1 MSIELDGLQGRRI
14 REAVADLKTHVEF
27 RLRNPITSA
36 VGQHAGVPQLLTEFT
51 EELNRLEQ
59 ALQPGSAVSS
69 AASLPNEVARVLAT
83 VAAYKRRRFVSE
95 LEDHRARA
103 VTGELLKNL
112 DAHKAA
118 LDALL
123 KAKWYL
129 STTSL
134 RLPQLSDFV
143 AQHPPDTVEP
153 PRRPKPRDDK
163 FRILW
168 SASALLGDL
177 KEMRE
182 ECEGRSTPLA
192 IAFVD
197 IDGLKALNTRLGELW
212 VDTLVLPP
220 VMRSVERAVFG
231 HGLAYRY
238 GGDEFAVLIPSANEE
253 VALPILQR
261 VRKELA
267 GMTFEDGQT
276 LPTVSIGLCVVQPDS
291 PVTDREVLHWA
302 MMAKREAKGVHNAI
316 AGVTAD
322 REIEMPACRVV
333 KE

>member
-1 MSIELDGLQGRRI
+1 M
-14 REAVADLKTHVEF
+14 EF

-51 EELNRLEQ
+51 GELNKLDQ

-69 AASLPNEVARVLAT
+69 AASLPNDVAPVLAT
-83 VAAYKRRRFVSE
+83 VAAYKRRRFVTE
-95 LEDHRARA
+95 LEDQRARA

-112 DAHKAA
+112 DAQKAA

-123 KAKWYL
+123 KAEWYRT
-129 STTSL
+129 TTSL
-134 RLPQLSDFV
+134 RLPRLTDFV
-143 AQHPPDTVEP
+143 AQAPVDTIEP
-153 PRRPKPRDDK
+153 SRPPKPRDDK

-177 KEMRE
+177 KAMWE
-182 ECEGRSTPLA
+182 ECETRSTPLS

-197 IDGLKALNTRLGELW
+197 IDRLKDFNTSVGELW
-212 VDTLVLPP
+212 VDTFIFPP
-220 VMRSVERAVFG
+220 VMRSIERAVFG
-231 HGLAYRY
+231 HGHAYRY

-267 GMTFEDGQT
+267 GTTFENGEK
-276 LPTVSIGLCVVQPDS
+276 LPTISIGLCVVQPDS
-291 PVTDREVLHWA
+291 PLTDREALQWA
-302 MMAKREAKGVHNAI
+302 ILAKREAKRVRNVI
-316 AGVTAD
+316 AVVTAG
-322 REIEMPACRVV
+322 REIDMPACQVL
-333 KE
+333 